1 MAGTVETE
9 TLPEVIEKLWALAKL
24 MDSPKEELIAALNQ
38 LKSWAVNRRIDLGD
52 ALDRAREMLGI
63 STVTPVPGEFTRVEA
78 EINRLY
84 RQLAA
89 LPANAPEA
97 ESILRRL
104 RELQEEEARRMAEY
118 FESHAAFTK
127 AQADTL
133 HQRVAELLS
142 RYEDPAS

>member
-1 MAGTVETE
+1 MAGMVETK
-9 TLPEVIEKLWALAKL
+9 TLPEVLEKIWAV
-24 MDSPKEELIAALNQ
+24 EELIKSPKKDLIAAFNR
-38 LKSWAVNRRIDLGD
+38 LKSWAANRSMDLDDVIDY
-52 ALDRAREMLGI
+52 ARKMLGI
-63 STVTPVPGEFTRVEA
+63 GTGTPVSVEFAKTEA

-89 LPANAPEA
+89 LPVNAPEA

-142 RYEDPAS
+142 RYEDPPS